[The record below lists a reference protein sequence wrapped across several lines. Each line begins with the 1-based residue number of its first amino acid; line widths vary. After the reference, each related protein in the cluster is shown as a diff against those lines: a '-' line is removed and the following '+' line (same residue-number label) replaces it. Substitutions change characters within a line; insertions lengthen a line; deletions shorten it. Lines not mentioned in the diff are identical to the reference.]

1 MQSDWATENLQ
12 VIRTLMERSALYRRA
27 LAPTTLV
34 AGLLGTLGAL
44 GGFKWAIGSGVQFCG
59 YWLGVAAFTVAACF
73 LVVRRQA
80 LQAGEPFWSPP
91 MRRVVQAMS
100 PALVFGLVLG
110 LAVILSGADEGFVLF
125 LVFIWIGLYGNAL
138 HAAGFFMPR
147 GIRFFGWVVIAVS
160 SVALIGLVLLE
171 PDEAGLELEVANGLM
186 GAVFGLLHL
195 AYGVYLLATEKRR
208 PAA

>member
-1 MQSDWATENLQ
+1 MQSDWATQNLQ

-34 AGLLGTLGAL
+34 AGALGTLGAL
-44 GGFKWAIGSGVQFCG
+44 GGFRWATDSGVQFCV
-59 YWLGVAAFTVAACF
+59 YWLVVAAFTIAACF

-91 MRRVVQAMS
+91 MRRVVQALL

-110 LAVILSGADEGFVLF
+110 LAMIVSGADEDFVLF
-125 LVFIWIGLYGNAL
+125 LVFVWIGLYGTAL

-160 SVALIGLVLLE
+160 SAALIGLLILE
-171 PDEAGLELEVANGLM
+171 PDEVGLEAANGLM
-186 GAVFGLLHL
+186 GTAFGLLHL
-195 AYGVYLLATEKRR
+195 AYGGYLLATERRR